1 MPPPVD
7 TTFKVKRSRSPGRF
21 THRTATV
28 SVGSY
33 WAWETATTLRCAR
46 RRFGAHRGRRGVG
59 AYRGSRPPTAC
70 YKKLSWCWQTCATR
84 LRSPNIVP
92 FHMLCLVSSC
102 AIVTLSLRRAVFSDI
117 RLQKWR
123 DLENRVSGPSRSL
136 EISSFDRAHT
146 TF

>member
-70 YKKLSWCWQTCATR
+70 YEAQLMLTNLRNTFKVTKHSTISYVMSSFLLCNSNFVFKTR
-84 LRSPNIVP
+84 R
-92 FHMLCLVSSC
+92 
-102 AIVTLSLRRAVFSDI
+102 FSDI